1 MEQRD
6 QQAIGAKMDNTNS
19 PPSAYE
25 LNNTEWEVLYLLYDG
40 LDQLRKM
47 TLSFSELRYLAV
59 EHTEEQVRAAVE
71 ALLKPSAHRHSDAIA
86 LIVQVPNLA
95 NLPIYRIAPAGRDLV
110 KRHKEMASGH
120 LGIG

>member
-1 MEQRD
+1 
-6 QQAIGAKMDNTNS
+6 MDKTFS
-19 PPSAYE
+19 PPSAYN

-59 EHTEEQVRAAVE
+59 EQTEEQVSKAVE
-71 ALLKPSAHRHSDAIA
+71 SLLKPSSHGHSSDIP

-110 KRHKEMASGH
+110 KRQKGVPLREF
-120 LGIG
+120 